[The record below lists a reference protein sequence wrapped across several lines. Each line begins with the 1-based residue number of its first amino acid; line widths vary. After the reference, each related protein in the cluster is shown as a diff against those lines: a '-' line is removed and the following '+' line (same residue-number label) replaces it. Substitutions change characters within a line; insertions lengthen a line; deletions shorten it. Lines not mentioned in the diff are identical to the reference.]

1 MTAASGQKQR
11 KDRGAPSLSRMVA
24 VSLIVHLAALA
35 LLVLLPKIPQ
45 SKRIF
50 YAPVMTVSFVE
61 PQLPRTPRPAA
72 VEVKKAKPVPKEK
85 AKPVA
90 KKVAKVTKKKA
101 PKPKPVKKAKKVVRA
116 KPKPRAVA
124 KEVTRRPVQE
134 GRRLDLGAAPPAK
147 LISSPSAKQ
156 ETKPKR
162 KKPPPVESVSPRET
176 KKKQPDPKKREREK
190 IEERRRQWMAQQQ
203 EREQALLSKTRESL
217 KEPEPVPAPQPVR
230 ASSPSTTGIRGGS
243 VRPELYN
250 LRFKLYLHEVRE
262 RVHTA
267 WVLPDGLT
275 DKKNLI
281 TIVTVKIRRDGT
293 LAETKVEEGSG
304 NRRYDETALR
314 AIAKVSPLPALP
326 EEYEGEYMELG
337 FRFRPEGVE

>member
-11 KDRGAPSLSRMVA
+11 KNRGAPSLSRMVA

-45 SKRIF
+45 RKRIF

-61 PQLPRTPRPAA
+61 PQLPRTPKPAL
-72 VEVKKAKPVPKEK
+72 EVEK
-85 AKPVA
+85 AKPIA
-90 KKVAKVTKKKA
+90 KKVAKVSEKRA
-101 PKPKPVKKAKKVVRA
+101 PKPKPVKKAKVVRA
-116 KPKPRAVA
+116 KPQPKPQKVA
-124 KEVTRRPVQE
+124 KKVTKRPVQE
-134 GRRLDLGAAPPAK
+134 GRRLDVAARAPAK
-147 LISSPSAKQ
+147 LIPSPSAKPKP
-156 ETKPKR
+156 EPKR
-162 KKPPPVESVSPRET
+162 RKAAPVESVSAEQTRE
-176 KKKQPDPKKREREK
+176 KQPDSKKREQEK

-217 KEPEPVPAPQPVR
+217 KEPEPAPAPQPVR
-230 ASSPSTTGIRGGS
+230 ASSPPPVGIRGGS